1 MGSMQFAH
9 RHQPGLLESAQLDE
23 YWAHGWFRM
32 RQNVFTTHFLEF
44 DSVFHSAIW
53 LRVHLAAW
61 EDDRSFVR
69 LRKQNRRFGVVFR
82 PCEPG
87 PPALELEALFQSYR
101 ATLDFEVS
109 PTLNALLLGRKR
121 TSIYSSWQVE
131 LRDGNW
137 LIASGIFD
145 LGGQGAAGITTF
157 SDPEYHKFG
166 LGKYLI
172 YLKMQWCRDRGLKW
186 FYPGYYAPGNR
197 HFDYKLHLGASALQY
212 LEMGSGQWQALSRE
226 VPPVPPLE
234 LMKDKL
240 KELQGALQTQ
250 GIVLEVQYYLH
261 LDINLNPQVQDMGLF
276 DFPVFLNSLP
286 IAAVFD
292 PRDGQFHL
300 LLCRPV
306 YAFPEAPHR
315 EGLYESDLLS
325 LEQTLFSSA
334 RVEEVALALQT
345 FYGAVQVF

>member
-1 MGSMQFAH
+1 MLGMQFAH
-9 RHQPGLLESAQLDE
+9 RHQPGLLEPAQLDD

-53 LRVHLAAW
+53 LRVPLAAW
-61 EDDRSFVR
+61 EDDRAFVR
-69 LRKQNRRFGVVFR
+69 LRKQNRRFSAFFR
-82 PCEPG
+82 RCEPG
-87 PPALELEALFQSYR
+87 PPSLELEALFQRYR

-121 TSIYSSWQVE
+121 TSIYSSWQIE
-131 LRDGNW
+131 LYDGER
-137 LIASGIFD
+137 LVGSGIFD
-145 LGGQGAAGITTF
+145 LGGQAAAGITSFADPDYDKF
-157 SDPEYHKFG
+157 S

-172 YLKMQWCRDRGLKW
+172 YLKMQWCRERGLQW
-186 FYPGYYAPGNR
+186 FYPGYYAPGNS
-197 HFDYKLHLGASALQY
+197 HFDYKLHLGAAALEY
-212 LEMGSGQWQALSRE
+212 LDMGSGRWQVLSRE
-226 VPPVPPLE
+226 RLPVPPLE
-234 LMKDKL
+234 LMQVKL
-240 KELQGALQTQ
+240 RELQQVLQTQ
-250 GIVLEVQYYLH
+250 GIPLEVQHYLH
-261 LDINLNPQVQDMGLF
+261 LDINLNPQLQGMSLF

-292 PRDGQFHL
+292 PRDGQYHL

-325 LEQTLFSSA
+325 LEQRLFSS
-334 RVEEVALALQT
+334 VKLEDVALALQT